1 MDAVK
6 ERAAQLGLDVH
17 SDAFAKE
24 MDNADELASYR
35 GEFHIPK
42 KVPGD
47 ESCEEDSIYLCGNSL
62 GLQPKVMEG
71 RVMHELKKW
80 QTYGVEGHFVQTHEH
95 SPGWAVI
102 DQDATPMANIVGA
115 KPAEVAIC
123 NTLSVNLHL
132 LLVAFY
138 RPEGKRVK
146 ILMEAKAFPS
156 DQYAM
161 ESHMR
166 QRGISPEEHL
176 IEMEP
181 REGEATLRTEDIL
194 SVINQ
199 QGDEIALVLFGGL
212 QYYTGQFFDVEAITK
227 AGHEKGCIVGWDFAH
242 AAGNID
248 LKLHEW
254 DIDFACWC
262 TYKYLNSGPGALGGL
277 FVHEKFHSSLQSLKD
292 GPPRFAGWW
301 GNKFASRFQMD
312 RSFDGIAGA
321 SSFALSNPPVVA
333 YASIMASLEVFN
345 KVGME
350 KLRAKS
356 KLLTAYLELL
366 LVEEVGAKHLR
377 ILTPSEPDRRGCQ
390 LSLQFKKSVGD
401 VFKVIQREGVIC
413 DKREPDVIRIAPTP
427 MYNTFSDVR
436 GFVNVLKTAL
446 TEVHGEI

>member
-35 GEFHIPK
+35 SEFHIPK

-47 ESCEEDSIYLCGNSL
+47 ESCEEDCIYLCGNSL
-62 GLQPKVMEG
+62 GLQPKVLEG
-71 RVMHELKKW
+71 RVVHELKKW

-115 KPAEVAIC
+115 KPSEVAIC

-212 QYYTGQFFDVEAITK
+212 QYYTGQFFDVEEITK

-262 TYKYLNSGPGALGGL
+262 TYKVRHNMENEMDSFLL
-277 FVHEKFHSSLQSLKD
+277 FLECEFAFVFLLRSIYPVIHSPFTDVLPFHLSLS
-292 GPPRFAGWW
+292 A
-301 GNKFASRFQMD
+301 
-312 RSFDGIAGA
+312 
-321 SSFALSNPPVVA
+321 
-333 YASIMASLEVFN
+333 VF
-345 KVGME
+345 E
-350 KLRAKS
+350 LRAGFTRWPVCARKIS
-356 KLLTAYLELL
+356 FFPPIIEGWPSAFRR
-366 LVEEVGAKHLR
+366 VVGK
-377 ILTPSEPDRRGCQ
+377 
-390 LSLQFKKSVGD
+390 
-401 VFKVIQREGVIC
+401 
-413 DKREPDVIRIAPTP
+413 
-427 MYNTFSDVR
+427 
-436 GFVNVLKTAL
+436 
-446 TEVHGEI
+446 